1 MSLFRRVSNLFSRN
15 AMADEIDAELESHI
29 EMRTEDNIAA
39 GMSPEEA
46 RREAHIRFGNHT
58 STKERV
64 TGMDSALVL
73 ESIVLDFRFAGRQL
87 LKNPGFALTAILV
100 LALGVGATVA
110 IFAFV
115 DAALIKPLPYEDP
128 TGLVSLYE
136 SMATCPRCNIS
147 YLDYLD
153 WKRNSKSFQSLEAWG
168 YSNFQLSGASG
179 AERVPGVRV
188 SGGFF
193 RTLGVTPILGRDF
206 TPEEDTPA
214 APRTVLLSYA
224 TWEKRFGGNKDVL
237 GQSITLSDISYTIIG
252 VLPKEFHF
260 APRGSAELW
269 TTLHDPDS
277 CQTRRAC
284 HSLFGIARLKDGI
297 SLQAAA
303 AEISSITKQLEKQ
316 YPDSNRDETS
326 LVMTLSEAIVG
337 DIRPILLMLL
347 VGAGL
352 LLLIASVN
360 VSSLLLVRAE
370 SRRREMAVRCALGA
384 STARLLRQFAIEGFL
399 LVSAATTLGLALA
412 WLGIHFLP
420 RIVPNQ
426 VLTGMPYL
434 QQLGLNSNL
443 LFFSGILTILA
454 LILFSVTPA
463 LTLTSRN
470 ARADLAEG
478 SRGSAGTL
486 WHRLGTKLV
495 VAELAIAM
503 VLLVGAGLL
512 GKSLYKLLR
521 VDIGMQP
528 DHLATLLVSTTK
540 AYSEDQQEID
550 LEREIMRRMSAL
562 PGVKSVAISHE
573 LPVGSWD
580 MTTRIRV
587 VGRPWNGERNEVP
600 ERDVSPEYF
609 ATIGASLLRGRY
621 FSEAENDPKK
631 PRTAIVNETF
641 AKLYFPGEDPI
652 GKKIAYVLSKDSIE
666 IVGVVEDI
674 KEGELDT
681 TNRPIMYI
689 PFNQN
694 MWAAFNLIVRTSQA
708 EQSMLPAM
716 AATIHQIDPEIAT
729 SNAATMNELIADSQ
743 PAYIH
748 RASASLVGGFAALA
762 MVLGVVGLYGVIA
775 YSVNQ
780 RSREIGIRMALGAQR
795 AGVYRLILR
804 EAGALVAL
812 GIVMGLSCSIAAT
825 SLIQKFLFGLQPW
838 DPATLIVVSTSLAVV
853 GMLASFV
860 PARRAASVNPVEAL
874 RAE

>member
-1 MSLFRRVSNLFSRN
+1 
-15 AMADEIDAELESHI
+15 MADEIDAELRSHI

-39 GMSPEEA
+39 GMSQKEA
-46 RREAHIRFGNHT
+46 RREACIRFGNQT
-58 STKERV
+58 TTKERV
-64 TGMDSALVL
+64 TGVDSVLML
-73 ESIVLDFRFAGRQL
+73 ESIVLDFRFACRQL

-100 LALGVGATVA
+100 MALGVGATVA

-115 DAALIKPLPYEDP
+115 DAALIKPLPYESP
-128 TGLVSLYE
+128 TRLVSLYE
-136 SMATCPRCNIS
+136 SMATCPRCNVS

-153 WKRNSKSFQSLEAWG
+153 WKKNSKSFRSLETWG
-168 YSNFQLSGASG
+168 YSNYQLSGAAG

-206 TPEEDTPA
+206 SAGEDTPA

-224 TWEKRFGGNKDVL
+224 TWQKRFGGNKNVL

-252 VLPKEFHF
+252 VLPREFQF
-260 APRGSAELW
+260 APRGSAEFW
-269 TTLHDPDS
+269 ATLHDPDS

-284 HSLFGIARLKDGI
+284 HSLFGIARLKDGV

-303 AEISSITKQLEKQ
+303 SEISLMTKQLEQQ
-316 YPDSNRDETS
+316 YPDSNRDEAS
-326 LVMTLSEAIVG
+326 LVMPLSEAIVG

-347 VGAGL
+347 IGAGL

-360 VSSLLLVRAE
+360 VSSLLLVRSE
-370 SRRREMAVRCALGA
+370 RRRREMAVRCALGA
-384 STARLLRQFAIEGFL
+384 SIARLSQQFTIEGFL
-399 LVSAATTLGLALA
+399 LVSAATTFGLAGA
-412 WLGIHFLP
+412 YLGMHFLP
-420 RIVPNQ
+420 KLVPDQ

-434 QQLGLNSNL
+434 QQLGFSSHWL
-443 LFFSGILTILA
+443 LFSGILMISA
-454 LILFSVTPA
+454 LMLFSLTPA
-463 LTLTSRN
+463 LTLVSRN
-470 ARADLAEG
+470 SLADLAEG

-486 WHRLGTKLV
+486 WRRLGTKLV
-495 VAELAIAM
+495 VVELAIAM

-528 DHLATLLVSTTK
+528 DHLATLLVSTSK
-540 AYSEDQQEID
+540 AYSEDEQEIA
-550 LEREIMRRMSAL
+550 LEQEIMRRMTAL

-587 VGRPWNGERNEVP
+587 VRRPWNGERNEVP

-609 ATIGASLLRGRY
+609 ATLEAKLLRGRN
-621 FSEAENDPKK
+621 FSEVENDPKK
-631 PRTAIVNETF
+631 PRTAIVNERF
-641 AKLYFPGEDPI
+641 AKLYFPYEDPI

-689 PFNQN
+689 PFNQS
-694 MWAAFNLIVRTSQA
+694 MWASFNLIVRTSQA

-716 AATIHQIDPEIAT
+716 AATIHQINPEIAT
-729 SNAATMNELIADSQ
+729 SNPATMNELIGDSQ

-780 RSREIGIRMALGAQR
+780 RNREIGIRMALGAQR
-795 AGVYRLILR
+795 GSVYRLILK
-804 EAGALVAL
+804 EACALVAM
-812 GIVMGLSCSIAAT
+812 GIVGGLSCSVAAT
-825 SLIQKFLFGLQPW
+825 SLIRKFLFGLQPW
-838 DPATLIVVSTSLAVV
+838 DPTTLIVVSTLLAVV
-853 GMLASFV
+853 GVLASFI

>member
-1 MSLFRRVSNLFSRN
+1 
-15 AMADEIDAELESHI
+15 MADQIDAEFRFHI

-46 RREAHIRFGNHT
+46 RREACIQFGNPIA
-58 STKERV
+58 TKERV
-64 TGMDSALVL
+64 AGIDSALML

-100 LALGVGATVA
+100 LAFGMGATVA

-115 DAALIKPLPYEDP
+115 DAALIKPLPYESP
-128 TGLVSLYE
+128 TQLVSLYE
-136 SMATCPRCNIS
+136 SMATCPRCNVS

-153 WKRNSKSFQSLEAWG
+153 WKKNSKSFRSLEAWG
-168 YSNFQLSGASG
+168 YSNYQLSSAAG

-193 RTLGVTPILGRDF
+193 RTLRVTPILGRGF
-206 TPEEDTPA
+206 SAEEDTPA

-224 TWEKRFGGNKDVL
+224 TWQKRFGGNQNVL
-237 GQSITLSDISYTIIG
+237 GQSIVLSDISYTIIG
-252 VLPKEFHF
+252 VLPREFQF
-260 APRGSAELW
+260 APRGSAEFW
-269 TTLHDPDS
+269 ATLHDPDS

-303 AEISSITKQLEKQ
+303 TEISLITKQLEQQ

-326 LVMTLSEAIVG
+326 LVMPLSEAIVG

-347 VGAGL
+347 GGAGL

-360 VSSLLLVRAE
+360 VSSLLLVRSE
-370 SRRREMAVRCALGA
+370 SRRREMAVRSALGA
-384 STARLLRQFAIEGFL
+384 SIARLSQQFAIEGFL
-399 LVSAATTLGLALA
+399 LVSAASTLGLVWAY
-412 WLGIHFLP
+412 LGMHFLP
-420 RIVPNQ
+420 KLVPDQ

-434 QQLGLNSNL
+434 RQLGFSSHL
-443 LFFSGILTILA
+443 LLFSGILMLSA
-454 LILFSVTPA
+454 LVLFSITPA
-463 LTLTSRN
+463 LGLSAGN
-470 ARADLAEG
+470 SRADLAEG

-486 WHRLGTKLV
+486 WRRLGTKLV
-495 VAELAIAM
+495 VVELAIAM
-503 VLLVGAGLL
+503 VLLVAAGLL
-512 GKSLYKLLR
+512 GKSLYKLLH
-521 VDIGMQP
+521 VDIGMRP
-528 DHLATLLVSTTK
+528 DHLATLLVSTSK
-540 AYSEDQQEID
+540 AYSEDQQEIA
-550 LEREIMRRMSAL
+550 LEQEIMRRMSAL

-587 VGRPWNGERNEVP
+587 VGRPWHGERNEVP

-609 ATIGASLLRGRY
+609 ATLEAKLLRGRY
-621 FSEAENDPKK
+621 FAEVENDPKK
-631 PRTAIVNETF
+631 PRIAIVNERL
-641 AKLYFPGEDPI
+641 AKLYFPDEDPI
-652 GKKIAYVLSKDSIE
+652 GKKIAYVLAKDSIE
-666 IVGVVEDI
+666 IIGVVEDI

-689 PFNQN
+689 PFNQS
-694 MWAAFNLIVRTSQA
+694 MWASFNLIVRTSQA

-716 AATIHQIDPEIAT
+716 AATIHQINPAIAT
-729 SNAATMNELIADSQ
+729 SNPATMNELIGDSQ

-748 RASASLVGGFAALA
+748 RASALLVGGFAALA

-795 AGVYRLILR
+795 ASVYRLILK
-804 EAGALVAL
+804 EACALVAL
-812 GIVMGLSCSIAAT
+812 GIVVGLSCSVAAT
-825 SLIQKFLFGLQPW
+825 SVIRKFLFGLQPW
-838 DPATLIVVSTSLAVV
+838 DPTTLIAISTLLAVV
-853 GMLASFV
+853 ALLASFV

>member
-1 MSLFRRVSNLFSRN
+1 
-15 AMADEIDAELESHI
+15 
-29 EMRTEDNIAA
+29 
-39 GMSPEEA
+39 
-46 RREAHIRFGNHT
+46 
-58 STKERV
+58 
-64 TGMDSALVL
+64 
-73 ESIVLDFRFAGRQL
+73 
-87 LKNPGFALTAILV
+87 
-100 LALGVGATVA
+100 
-110 IFAFV
+110 
-115 DAALIKPLPYEDP
+115 
-128 TGLVSLYE
+128 
-136 SMATCPRCNIS
+136 MATCPRCNVS

-153 WKRNSKSFQSLEAWG
+153 WKKNSKSFRSLETWG
-168 YSNFQLSGASG
+168 YSNYQLSGAAG

-206 TPEEDTPA
+206 SAGEDTPA

-224 TWEKRFGGNKDVL
+224 TWQKRFGGNKNVL

-252 VLPKEFHF
+252 VLPREFQF
-260 APRGSAELW
+260 APRGSAEFW
-269 TTLHDPDS
+269 ATLHDPDS

-284 HSLFGIARLKDGI
+284 HSLFGIARLKDGV

-303 AEISSITKQLEKQ
+303 SEISLMTKQLEQQ
-316 YPDSNRDETS
+316 YPDSNRDEAS
-326 LVMTLSEAIVG
+326 LVMPLSEAIVG

-347 VGAGL
+347 IGAGL

-360 VSSLLLVRAE
+360 VSSLLLVRSE
-370 SRRREMAVRCALGA
+370 RRRREMAVRCALGA
-384 STARLLRQFAIEGFL
+384 SIARLSQQFTIEGFL
-399 LVSAATTLGLALA
+399 LVSAATTFGLAGA
-412 WLGIHFLP
+412 YLGMHFLP
-420 RIVPNQ
+420 KLVPDQ

-434 QQLGLNSNL
+434 QQLGFSSHWL
-443 LFFSGILTILA
+443 LFSGILMISA
-454 LILFSVTPA
+454 LMLFSLTPA
-463 LTLTSRN
+463 LTLVSRN
-470 ARADLAEG
+470 SLADLAEG

-486 WHRLGTKLV
+486 WRRLGTKLV
-495 VAELAIAM
+495 VVELAIAM

-528 DHLATLLVSTTK
+528 DHLATLLVSTSK
-540 AYSEDQQEID
+540 AYSEDEQEIA
-550 LEREIMRRMSAL
+550 LEQEIMRRMTAL

-587 VGRPWNGERNEVP
+587 VRRPWNGERNEVP

-609 ATIGASLLRGRY
+609 ATLEAKLLRGRN
-621 FSEAENDPKK
+621 FSEVENDPKK
-631 PRTAIVNETF
+631 PRTAIVNERF
-641 AKLYFPGEDPI
+641 AKLYFPYEDPI

-689 PFNQN
+689 PFNQS
-694 MWAAFNLIVRTSQA
+694 MWASFNLIVRTSQA

-716 AATIHQIDPEIAT
+716 AATIHQINPEIAT
-729 SNAATMNELIADSQ
+729 SNPATMNELIGDSQ

-780 RSREIGIRMALGAQR
+780 RNREIGIRMALGAQR
-795 AGVYRLILR
+795 GSVYRLILK
-804 EAGALVAL
+804 EACALVAM
-812 GIVMGLSCSIAAT
+812 GIVGGLSCSVAAT
-825 SLIQKFLFGLQPW
+825 SLIRKFLFGLQPW
-838 DPATLIVVSTSLAVV
+838 DPTTLIVVSTLLAVV
-853 GMLASFV
+853 GLLASFI